1 MVNQNQTPP
10 ALNNA
15 DLARVAEQVSILLQL
30 DRTRHQV
37 PTQLDMQALA
47 NIPAYLS
54 SVFRD
59 ANALVGDLSPMEVY
73 DALNRRLSDLQAQ
86 IYLLRLE
93 MDNRLERDP
102 ARVYEDPLVVSAYG
116 ERLRASTSAPREL
129 YFEPSLIASGW
140 YGSESDGI
148 RYWRWMR
155 PGDGSLV
162 CVPHLGKIDQE
173 VEIRGSV
180 LIPEQ
185 INSLSIV
192 IEGTAATVERVPD
205 QPVDFVARAKVSL
218 VQVQSANYLP
228 IEFRLTDFREPR
240 SRDTRLLGAMVTTFR
255 FTALEGACL
264 GTET

>member
-1 MVNQNQTPP
+1 MTDEDQTQPP
-10 ALNNA
+10 LDDA
-15 DLARVAEQVSILLQL
+15 DLARVTEQVSILLQL

-37 PTQLDMQALA
+37 PTQVDMRALA

-59 ANALVGDLSPMEVY
+59 ANALIGDLSPMQVY
-73 DALNRRLSDLQAQ
+73 DAINRRVSDLQAQ

-102 ARVYEDPLVVSAYG
+102 AKIYEDPMVVSAYG

-129 YFEPSLIASGW
+129 HFEPSLIASGW
-140 YGSESDGI
+140 HESESDGVS
-148 RYWRWMR
+148 YWRWMR

-173 VEIRGSV
+173 VEIRGFV

-185 INSLSIV
+185 IDSLSIT
-192 IEGTAATVERVPD
+192 IEGTAATVEQLPD
-205 QPVDFVARAKVSL
+205 QPVAFVARATVSL
-218 VQVQSANYLP
+218 AQVQSANYLP
-228 IEFRLTDFREPR
+228 IEFRITDFRMP
-240 SRDTRLLGAMVTTFR
+240 SSTDNRLLGARATTFR
-255 FTALEGACL
+255 FTAAEGADV
-264 GTET
+264 GTGA